1 MKDHLKVT
9 ALILALLT
17 VISLFAGCNKN
28 KEDDTGMPAFVFK
41 PEYNEA
47 KINSEDFWLQGFAA
61 GSDAVYFWASIA
73 DGERER
79 KYYDYDENGNAI
91 EQSRMSTTYVC
102 RLFRADKDGKNAE
115 MLPNFGISTDYT
127 DEGAEERGVSMSSF
141 FVTGDGKPG
150 MIRVEDVTIYDLPEG
165 FDPKNDQKWNYD
177 STNTTTYYYE
187 VFDETGKTVIS
198 KEMGKA
204 VNGEGDAVSIF
215 ATDGDDN
222 KYTGNWNG
230 DISVY
235 NPDMS
240 QKIAT
245 IKSENN
251 LSGFI
256 RLSNGKVAVSSW
268 GENGVEVR
276 TVELAAGKLSDKL
289 PFSQDMYN
297 TMTGNGDYLLYNR
310 TGLGIVGVKADGTVE
325 EVANWID
332 SDLDADN
339 MAYVASLE
347 NGDFICIGEN
357 YGEGSHT
364 IELIKLVKT
373 PYDPNTKR
381 EVLTIAC
388 MGFDYRTKQRVI
400 EFNKKNTEYRM
411 RLVDYSQYNTGDDY
425 TAGVTKLNTEII
437 AGHIPDIFAIN
448 TQMPITQYSGKGVL
462 EDLTPYMERDF
473 GKDAFVEDFYKTLR
487 DDKGKL
493 YEIYPNFNIKTAVGL
508 EKVVGDGSSWT
519 FADMKNAMEKLR
531 DGASVLFN
539 RYNRERA
546 VREFVYNGMGSFV
559 DWESG
564 KCSFDSPEFIDI
576 LNFVKTFK
584 TSDEMQSSGAYDEKY
599 VEEYMRI
606 NNGDQLLMEET
617 FYDFNEFRGET
628 YYRLNDTPSFV
639 GYPGTGS
646 RFFGGWSGGYALSSK
661 SKYKD
666 VAWDFIKEIL
676 TEEYQTENRWDGI
689 PTNKA
694 VFEALITEAKT
705 PTYIDPAENGD
716 PAEGDK
722 PVEESVAR
730 ENVNTS
736 NASEAEE
743 PAEAVDEGIPSSEHY
758 SGYNKGSVNEKGWK
772 ENPKTYTWI
781 SDPDSNEGGWSVP
794 VFAMTD
800 AEEQALRNLMKNITA
815 FERRDTSLQSI
826 VDEEMQAFFNGQKT
840 AEEAAKMIQSRATI
854 YVNEQK

>member
-28 KEDDTGMPAFVFK
+28 KEDDTGMPAFIFK
-41 PEYNEA
+41 PEYNEV
-47 KINSEDFWLQGFAA
+47 KIDSEDFWIRGFVAS
-61 GSDAVYFWASIA
+61 SDAIYLWANVA
-73 DGERER
+73 EGEREF
-79 KYYDYDENGNAI
+79 KYYDYDANGNAI
-91 EQSRMSTTYVC
+91 EQSYMGSTYVC
-102 RLFRADKDGKNAE
+102 RLFRADKDGKNLE
-115 MLPNFGISTDYT
+115 MLPNFGINTDYINE
-127 DEGAEERGVSMSSF
+127 DAEERGVSMSNF
-141 FVTGDGKPG
+141 FVTDDGKPG
-150 MIRVEDVTIYDLPEG
+150 MIRFEDVTIYDLPEG

-187 VFDETGKTVIS
+187 VFDETGKTVVS
-198 KEMGKA
+198 KEVGKL
-204 VNGEGDAVSIF
+204 VNGEGDGISSF
-215 ATDGDDN
+215 ATDGDGN
-222 KYTGNWNG
+222 IYTCSWNNSSS
-230 DISVY
+230 IFVY

-245 IKSENN
+245 IKSEGNPSS
-251 LSGFI
+251 LI
-256 RLSNGKVAVSSW
+256 RMSNGKVAMSSW
-268 GENGVEVR
+268 GDNGYELR
-276 TVELAAGKLSDKL
+276 TIDLAAGKTGDKL
-289 PFSQDMYN
+289 PLSQNIYN
-297 TMTGNGDYLLYNR
+297 AMTGNGDYILYNR
-310 TGLGIVGVKADGTVE
+310 TEIGIVGVKADGTVE

-332 SDLDADN
+332 SDLNADN
-339 MAYVASLE
+339 MGYIASFE
-347 NGDFICIGEN
+347 NGDFVCTSDSYDEN
-357 YGEGSHT
+357 GKHT

-381 EVLTIAC
+381 EVITVAC
-388 MGFDYRTKQRVI
+388 MGIDYNTKQRVI
-400 EFNKKNTEYRM
+400 AFNKKNTEYRM
-411 RLVDYSQYNTGDDY
+411 RLVDYSQYNTGDDN
-425 TAGVTKLNTEII
+425 TAGITKLNTEII

-487 DDKGKL
+487 DDKGRL
-493 YEIYPNFNIKTAVGL
+493 YEAYSSFYIKTAVGL

-519 FADMKNAMEKLR
+519 FADMKNAMGKLR

-539 RYNRERA
+539 RYSRERA

-599 VEEYMRI
+599 VEEYTRI

-617 FYDFNEFRGET
+617 FYNFNDFRGET
-628 YYRLNDTPSFV
+628 YYRFNDTPSFV

-646 RFFGGWSGGYALSSK
+646 RFFSGWSGGYALSSK

-676 TEEYQTENRWDGI
+676 TEEYQTENRWDGL

-705 PTYIDPAENGD
+705 PAYIDPAESGD

-736 NASEAEE
+736 NAAEDME
-743 PAEAVDEGIPSSEHY
+743 PAEAVDEGVRYSE
-758 SGYNKGSVNEKGWK
+758 YNKGSVNEKGWK
-772 ENPKTYTWI
+772 EDPKTYTWM
-781 SDPDSNEGGWSVP
+781 SDPDSNEGGWNVP

-800 AEEQALRNLMKNITA
+800 AEEQTLRNLMKNITA

>member
-9 ALILALLT
+9 ALVLALLT
-17 VISLFAGCNKN
+17 VISLFAGCNKI

-47 KINSEDFWLQGFAA
+47 KINSEDFWIQGFAA
-61 GSDAVYFWASIA
+61 GSDAVYFWANVA

-115 MLPNFGISTDYT
+115 MLPNFALSTDYT

-150 MIRVEDVTIYDLPEG
+150 MIRVEDVTVYDLPEG

-204 VNGEGDAVSIF
+204 VNGEGDAISIF
-215 ATDGDDN
+215 AIDGDDN

-251 LSGFI
+251 PSGFI
-256 RLSNGKVAVSSW
+256 RLSNGKVAVSTW
-268 GENGVEVR
+268 GENGVELR
-276 TVELAAGKLSDKL
+276 TVELAAGKLGDKL
-289 PFSQDMYN
+289 PFSQDTYN
-297 TMTGNGDYLLYNR
+297 TMTGNGDYLLYSR
-310 TGLGIVGVKADGTVE
+310 TSSGITGFKADGTVE

-400 EFNKKNTEYRM
+400 EFNKKNTEYRI

-448 TQMPITQYSGKGVL
+448 PQMPITQ
-462 EDLTPYMERDF
+462 
-473 GKDAFVEDFYKTLR
+473 
-487 DDKGKL
+487 
-493 YEIYPNFNIKTAVGL
+493 
-508 EKVVGDGSSWT
+508 
-519 FADMKNAMEKLR
+519 
-531 DGASVLFN
+531 
-539 RYNRERA
+539 
-546 VREFVYNGMGSFV
+546 
-559 DWESG
+559 
-564 KCSFDSPEFIDI
+564 
-576 LNFVKTFK
+576 
-584 TSDEMQSSGAYDEKY
+584 
-599 VEEYMRI
+599 
-606 NNGDQLLMEET
+606 
-617 FYDFNEFRGET
+617 
-628 YYRLNDTPSFV
+628 
-639 GYPGTGS
+639 
-646 RFFGGWSGGYALSSK
+646 
-661 SKYKD
+661 
-666 VAWDFIKEIL
+666 
-676 TEEYQTENRWDGI
+676 
-689 PTNKA
+689 
-694 VFEALITEAKT
+694 
-705 PTYIDPAENGD
+705 
-716 PAEGDK
+716 
-722 PVEESVAR
+722 
-730 ENVNTS
+730 
-736 NASEAEE
+736 
-743 PAEAVDEGIPSSEHY
+743 
-758 SGYNKGSVNEKGWK
+758 
-772 ENPKTYTWI
+772 
-781 SDPDSNEGGWSVP
+781 
-794 VFAMTD
+794 
-800 AEEQALRNLMKNITA
+800 
-815 FERRDTSLQSI
+815 
-826 VDEEMQAFFNGQKT
+826 
-840 AEEAAKMIQSRATI
+840 
-854 YVNEQK
+854 